1 MDIDEEWVDD
11 AAMSPGLRAKLLVLK
26 TCRNRCIKHAT
37 AETALE
43 IAKPVLNMFS
53 TLLEQGG
60 SFTSDARDEYVDI
73 PAHPTDTH
81 RRRNSPKAKTR
92 LRLQAA
98 VSLLHLATVPQF
110 AKPISQYFVRICLT
124 LQVNIV
130 SCQYSQADLST
141 RPGSMLPSPDGLFEQ
156 VDIPPE
162 RAETP
167 ARLQCDTLYCS
178 P

>member
-11 AAMSPGLRAKLLVLK
+11 AAMSSALRAKLLVLK
-26 TCRNRCIKHAT
+26 TCRNRCMKHAS

-60 SFTSDARDEYVDI
+60 SFTSDARDEYVNN
-73 PAHPTDTH
+73 PALFTNIHPY
-81 RRRNSPKAKTR
+81 RNSPKAKAR

-130 SCQYSQADLST
+130 SRQCSLAD
-141 RPGSMLPSPDGLFEQ
+141 
-156 VDIPPE
+156 
-162 RAETP
+162 
-167 ARLQCDTLYCS
+167 
-178 P
+178 